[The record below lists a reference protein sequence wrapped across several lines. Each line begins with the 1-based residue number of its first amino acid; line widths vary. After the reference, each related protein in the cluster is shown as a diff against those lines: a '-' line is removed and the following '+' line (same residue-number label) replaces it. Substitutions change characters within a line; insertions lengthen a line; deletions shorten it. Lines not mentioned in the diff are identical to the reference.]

1 MRDGFKERSFCCAL
15 NADFEVRKNIVYKS
29 IYVNICNLLPVD
41 KNKVFSSKLNV
52 YIHSNVFLLR
62 LSIAVSIAAI
72 YTSVI
77 YLNRFH
83 GSTIP
88 VIIPQARAATPAII
102 HSTQSHTP
110 LRYHS
115 FDHRSINQSPPN
127 PFAKSPHPSIPRL
140 LRITPLFP
148 KIPSPTTK
156 YENWRRKA
164 RFETG
169 GSGRG

>member
-1 MRDGFKERSFCCAL
+1 MRILKDY
-15 NADFEVRKNIVYKS
+15 VRKDIVYKS
-29 IYVNICNLLPVD
+29 ICVNICNLLPLN

-52 YIHSNVFLLR
+52 YIHSNVFILR

-127 PFAKSPHPSIPRL
+127 PFAKSPHPPIPRL
-140 LRITPLFP
+140 LRITPPFP

-164 RFETG
+164 SFETG

>member
-1 MRDGFKERSFCCAL
+1 M
-15 NADFEVRKNIVYKS
+15 
-29 IYVNICNLLPVD
+29 
-41 KNKVFSSKLNV
+41 FSSKLNV
-52 YIHSNVFLLR
+52 YIHSNVFILR

-88 VIIPQARAATPAII
+88 VIIPQPRAATPAII

-127 PFAKSPHPSIPRL
+127 PFAKSPHPPIPRL
-140 LRITPLFP
+140 LRITPPISKDTLSDHE
-148 KIPSPTTK
+148 I
-156 YENWRRKA
+156 RKLEKKSEV
-164 RFETG
+164 RN
-169 GSGRG
+169 GREWAGMI